1 MWTLCMLFNI
11 AIVDNMDR
19 TNGARSSFGK
29 VYNVNKEDKE
39 EKVYRRNINH
49 FSKRK

>member
-1 MWTLCMLFNI
+1 MWTLYMLFNI

-39 EKVYRRNINH
+39 EKVCRRNINYY
-49 FSKRK
+49 SKRK